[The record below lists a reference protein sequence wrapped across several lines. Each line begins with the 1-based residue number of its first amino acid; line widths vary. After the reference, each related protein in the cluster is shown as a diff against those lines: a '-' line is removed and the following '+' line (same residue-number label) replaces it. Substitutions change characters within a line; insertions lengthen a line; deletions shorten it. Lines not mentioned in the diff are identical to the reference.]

1 MKERTHNHRLSLLML
16 LAFLAGSMSFVGAQQ
31 SPMTLQQC
39 VQYGLTKNAGV
50 LKSKLEM
57 DLTDEKRN
65 EARSG
70 YLPQVSGSIQVM
82 DNLKLQTSILP
93 GELIGQ
99 PGTQVPVQFG
109 TKYNTSAGIDA
120 KQVIYDQSLIYGMK
134 LTEKS
139 TKVSEIN
146 ARKTEEQLIYD
157 IASAYYA
164 AQVSFTQ
171 KELVKSNLI
180 QVDSLL
186 KITKIQFD
194 NDAAKQL
201 DLDKLTVNQ
210 TNLQTE
216 LATSTSNY
224 EKQLI
229 LLKYYMGMP
238 LDAAIEVPVIDMKE
252 QSAPLIN
259 TETLNNTDLELLQ
272 AQRGVYSVTLQQI
285 RAGYL
290 PSLSLNFHSSVQN
303 QQNTLRMFEKGAR
316 WFPNTYLGVSLNIPI
331 FDGLSKNSR
340 VKQTKIQ
347 MEQSELEEQYLAEN
361 LKMQRANAN
370 NTLKTNQ
377 AALASQQRNI
387 ELAQKVYE
395 ITQAQ
400 FVGGIAT
407 MTDIVNAETSLRDAQ
422 TNYLRALIQ
431 VKLGELDLIKTTGNI
446 RSLN

>member
-16 LAFLAGSMSFVGAQQ
+16 LAFLAGSISFAKAQQ

-50 LKSKLEM
+50 LKSKMEI
-57 DLTDEKRN
+57 DLADEKRN
-65 EARSG
+65 ETRSG
-70 YLPQVSGSIQVM
+70 YLPQVNGSIQVT

-139 TKVSEIN
+139 SKVSEIN

-186 KITKIQFD
+186 KITQIQFD

-238 LDAAIEVPVIDMKE
+238 LDAAIEVPAIDMTQ
-252 QSAPLIN
+252 QSATIIN

-272 AQRGVYSVTLQQI
+272 AQRGVYAVTLQQI

-347 MEQSELEEQYLAEN
+347 IEQSELEEQYLAEN
-361 LKMQRANAN
+361 LKMQRTNAN

-377 AALASQQRNI
+377 AALVSQQRNI
-387 ELAQKVYE
+387 ELAKKVYE

-431 VKLGELDLIKTTGNI
+431 VKQGELDLIKTTGNI